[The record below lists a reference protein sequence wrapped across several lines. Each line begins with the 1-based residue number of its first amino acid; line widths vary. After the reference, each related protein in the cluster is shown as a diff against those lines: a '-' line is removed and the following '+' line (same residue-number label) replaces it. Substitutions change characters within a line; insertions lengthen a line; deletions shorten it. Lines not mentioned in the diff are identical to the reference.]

1 LFINII
7 RRIAHWFE
15 VFNLQ
20 FQWLGNWW
28 NVNFFVVNLKLV
40 FANLS
45 ANLRYSSIYSLM
57 IGSNVSAQT
66 PVQVVASSPT
76 LIPFKQTNK
85 TTHINQGSTP
95 RPLSS
100 ITADKWGY
108 PIWSTIL
115 VDLFVKL
122 HALQS
127 SQQVF
132 QTSYKATLLINKPA
146 YLTNIWLIWI
156 PVDFFTKQISWRI
169 SRSTYLEYRQLYTA
183 RWPSRLV
190 PIHRNICRQD
200 IPRDLLQVAAVSP
213 SLVASAIFLVE
224 ENWKIL
230 VRLKM
235 PVRYDTSVR

>member
-1 LFINII
+1 LFIDII

-45 ANLRYSSIYSLM
+45 ANLRHSSIYSLM

-85 TTHINQGSTP
+85 TTHINQGSTS

-100 ITADKWGY
+100 ITIPNLKYHISWLICKVACFAVQSAGFPNK
-108 PIWSTIL
+108 
-115 VDLFVKL
+115 
-122 HALQS
+122 LQS
-127 SQQVF
+127 YFIDKQASLF
-132 QTSYKATLLINKPA
+132 DNH
-146 YLTNIWLIWI
+146 LTYWI

-169 SRSTYLEYRQLYTA
+169 SRSTYLEYRQLYAA
-183 RWPSRLV
+183 RWPPRLV
-190 PIHRNICRQD
+190 PIHRNICCQD
-200 IPRDLLQVAAVSP
+200 IPRDLRKLWRSHP
-213 SLVASAIFLVE
+213 LS
-224 ENWKIL
+224 
-230 VRLKM
+230 
-235 PVRYDTSVR
+235 